1 MKLAK
6 DLSPEARKAA
16 LDEIKQR
23 RPKLAPMDTTK
34 KAAEMNES
42 QRREWLAEHK
52 RRFGL

>member
-6 DLSPEARKAA
+6 NMTESERQAA

-23 RPKLAPMDTTK
+23 RPELAPMDTTK

>member
-1 MKLAK
+1 MKKAI
-6 DLSPEARKAA
+6 DMSPDERKNA

-23 RPKLAPMDTTK
+23 RPELAPMDTTK